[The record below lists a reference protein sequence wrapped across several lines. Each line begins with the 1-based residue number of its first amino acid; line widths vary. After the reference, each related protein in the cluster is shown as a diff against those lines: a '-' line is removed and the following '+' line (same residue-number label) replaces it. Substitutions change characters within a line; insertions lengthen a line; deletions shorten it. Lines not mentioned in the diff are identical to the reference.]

1 MRYLQILFACICLTT
16 VGAMEAQPD
25 GHFRVN
31 HTFQGKPLALGVAL
45 HDHKGDSFVL
55 HTFRWYLGDV
65 VFWKNGGAVFS
76 ENGRYHLLDLED
88 SVSLAWPIPPAAIG
102 ADSLSFSLGVDSA
115 TTRSG
120 AMGGDLDPTK
130 GMFWSW
136 QSGYIN
142 VKLEGTASQ
151 STARGKTFELHLGGY
166 WPPFQAAQPVGLP
179 IGKANGAKNL
189 ALTLELAP
197 LFEAVDWPQKPNIM
211 SPGAEAVRLSKR
223 LALSFNVR
231 SGVY

>member
-1 MRYLQILFACICLTT
+1 MRHLRILAACIGLST
-16 VGAMEAQPD
+16 VGAMNAQPD
-25 GHFRVN
+25 GHFRIN
-31 HTFQGKPLALGVAL
+31 HTFQGKPLALEVAL

-55 HTFRWYLGDV
+55 HTFRWYLGNV
-65 VFWKNGGAVFS
+65 VFWKNGEVVFS
-76 ENGRYHLLDLED
+76 EKGRYHLLDMED
-88 SVSLAWPIPPAAIG
+88 STSRAWPLPQAAIG
-102 ADSLSFSLGVDSA
+102 ADSLSFNLGVDSA

-142 VKLEGTASQ
+142 VKLEGTAAQ

-179 IGKANGAKNL
+179 IGKTTRAENL
-189 ALTLELAP
+189 ELTLELAP
-197 LFEAVDWPQKPNIM
+197 LFDAVDWLQKPNIM
-211 SPGAEAVRLSKR
+211 SPGAETVRLSKR
-223 LALSFNVR
+223 LAQGFKVD
-231 SGVY
+231 